1 MIIRIDPQVAAWRP
15 RFQVVQQSVPNML
28 SAAQVAENYFLES
41 RHMLLEVA
49 AHFDRY
55 DAAAARESGGT
66 ANGRAAAGQ
75 GGPGSMARLREAI
88 AILAAPHADRERTVA
103 LLELFARD

>member
-1 MIIRIDPQVAAWRP
+1 MTGSPRGDPVIH
-15 RFQVVQQSVPNML
+15 VLQQPVPNML
-28 SAAQVAENYFLES
+28 SAAQIAENYFLES
-41 RHMLLEVA
+41 RHMLLEIA

-55 DAAAARESGGT
+55 DAAATRESGGI

-75 GGPGSMARLREAI
+75 GGTGNMGRLREAV

-103 LLELFARD
+103 LLELFAKD

>member
-1 MIIRIDPQVAAWRP
+1 
-15 RFQVVQQSVPNML
+15 ML

-55 DAAAARESGGT
+55 DAAVAREPSPAAGSAGADAAARKL
-66 ANGRAAAGQ
+66 AILRAA
-75 GGPGSMARLREAI
+75 LAI
-88 AILAAPHADRERTVA
+88 VADPTPRQERTVA
-103 LLELFARD
+103 LLELFAQP

>member
-1 MIIRIDPQVAAWRP
+1 
-15 RFQVVQQSVPNML
+15 ML
-28 SAAQVAENYFLES
+28 SAAHVAENYFLEI
-41 RHMLLEVA
+41 RHMLLEIA

-55 DAAAARESGGT
+55 QAAVAREAGGT
-66 ANGRAAAGQ
+66 GTGKNA
-75 GGPGSMARLREAI
+75 GGPREDGRMIRLREAI